1 MKLFILIVVLPL
13 SGVILNILRKLSEL
27 ERLKERFSLAVW
39 LSKNLYRTLF
49 SVTASIVVAYALKE
63 QLTGLDAIL
72 LGFTIDAFIKTKA
85 KAFKEKLL

>member
-1 MKLFILIVVLPL
+1 MKPFIFVAILAI

-27 ERLKERFSLAVW
+27 ERLKERFSLGVW

-49 SVTASIVVAYALKE
+49 SITASVVVSYALKD
-63 QLTGLDAIL
+63 QLTGLDAVL